1 MDNRTLSIYKGVTD
15 TKGVIYPIEHV
26 INRIKSGEY
35 GLREKDPRP
44 QQVVYQETLSNT
56 KSGKRNCRQSRG
68 QVNSQANTDIG

>member
-26 INRIKSGEY
+26 INRIKSGDR
-35 GLREKDPRP
+35 GLEKKTQDLNTWYTENP
-44 QQVVYQETLSNT
+44 SNT
-56 KSGKRNCRQSRG
+56 KSEKRNCRQSRG